1 MADGGDYLVNYG
13 HSAYLGRFRA
23 PPGMLCSRDDRVV
36 IHSPRGVEV
45 GTVLCNAEGRLSQL
59 VDAEGGTVLRIATAA
74 DEQAVVGLLP
84 KAERILHD
92 AQRLADERQL
102 PLALLD
108 AEVFLDGASAV
119 VHGIGWAECDAG
131 PLFDELTHRHGC
143 TVHMLDTSRVPAA
156 AAAEE
161 KGCGKP
167 GCGGGEGGCSSC
179 GTEGGGC
186 STGSCSRGSVKSAE
200 ELTAYFANLR
210 SQMEAQQ
217 ERVSLH

>member
-13 HSAYLGRFRA
+13 HSAHLGRFRA
-23 PPGMLCSRDDRVV
+23 PPGLSCSRDDRVV
-36 IHSPRGVEV
+36 IRSPRGLEV
-45 GTVLCNAEGRLSQL
+45 GTVLCPAEGRLSQF
-59 VDAEGGTVLRIATAA
+59 VDAEEGTVLRIATVAV
-74 DEQAVVGLLP
+74 EQAVAGLRP

-92 AQRLADERQL
+92 AQHLADERQL

-119 VHGIGWAECDAG
+119 VHGIPWAECNADAV
-131 PLFDELTHRHGC
+131 FDELTRRHGC
-143 TVHMLDTSRVPAA
+143 KVTMLDTSRMPATPA
-156 AAAEE
+156 LEE

-179 GTEGGGC
+179 GSGGGGC
-186 STGSCSRGSVKSAE
+186 SSGSCSRGSMKSAE

-210 SQMEAQQ
+210 SQMEAHQA
-217 ERVSLH
+217 RVSLH